1 MSPGSRQIENQP
13 LALEDTEAIAELR
26 GLLSGADYTASGIA
40 HLLGLETVTLSPAE
54 IPVHERRLI
63 PDNQLSTLIGLFLLG
78 LTVDTD
84 QAGRVLGALPL
95 RRLERLG
102 LLESTVAGIRAR
114 VELFPYQSMVLAC
127 DRKRLPGEAQE
138 DRDYVLGMSPSTDLL
153 ARLTL
158 RRRVGATLDLGTGC
172 GVQALIAAK
181 HSERVVGVDINARAL
196 NFAAFN
202 AQLNGISNVEWRQGS
217 VFDPVRGQS
226 FDLIVCNPPFIVGPA
241 VETLYRDSG
250 LSGDALCRQIVSEAP
265 GFLNQ
270 GGFAQVEVSWIFAP
284 DQAWSEPLR
293 GWVAGTG
300 CDAWLLHYRTV
311 DPLTYAADSIR
322 PMWGDDFARYREVLD
337 RWIAYY
343 RRLHIEALG
352 VGTVILRRRSGKTNW
367 IRADELPD
375 PVRPSSDHI
384 LRVFQTL
391 DYLQGMDGDQEF
403 LKGVFGLVEDQ
414 SLQQALVCRDG
425 RWQTEE
431 MALALHAGLAYR
443 GKIDAPTALLLS
455 RLDGRRSLGE
465 IVSEVA
471 LSKGITGAAL
481 ESFTAGAARSIRV
494 LLELGFVVP
503 SSPPVL

>member
-1 MSPGSRQIENQP
+1 MTLGSRRIDNQP
-13 LALEDTEAIAELR
+13 LAVEDKEAIAELR
-26 GLLSGADYTASGIA
+26 SLLSGADYTVSGIT
-40 HLLGLETVTLSPAE
+40 HLLDLDTVTLSPAD

-78 LTVDTD
+78 LTVDAD

-95 RRLERLG
+95 RRLAQLG
-102 LLESTVAGIRAR
+102 VLESTGAGIRAV
-114 VELFPYQSMVLAC
+114 VELFPYQGMVLAC
-127 DRKRLPGEAQE
+127 DRKRLPGDVQE
-138 DRDYVLGMSPSTDLL
+138 DRDYVLGLSPSTELL
-153 ARLTL
+153 ANLTL

-172 GVQALIAAK
+172 GVQALLAAR
-181 HSERVVGVDINARAL
+181 HSQHVIGVDINPRAL

-217 VFDPVRGQS
+217 VFAPVRGQS
-226 FDLIVCNPPFIVGPA
+226 FDLIVCNPPFIISPA
-241 VETLYRDSG
+241 VETHYRDSG

-293 GWVAGTG
+293 SWVAGTG
-300 CDAWLLHYRTV
+300 CDAWLLHYRSV

-322 PMWGDDFARYREVLD
+322 PMWGDDVARYREALD
-337 RWIAYY
+337 DWLAYY
-343 RRLHIEALG
+343 GRLNIEALG

-375 PVRPSSDHI
+375 PIRPASDHI
-384 LRVFQTL
+384 LRVFRTQ
-391 DYLQGMDGDQEF
+391 DYVEGRDGDREF
-403 LKGVFGLVEDQ
+403 LESAFSLVEDQ

-455 RLDGRRSLGE
+455 RLDGRRPLGE

-471 LSKGITGAAL
+471 LSKGITGEAL
-481 ESFTAGAARSIRV
+481 ASFTVGAVRSMRL

-503 SSPPVL
+503 SE